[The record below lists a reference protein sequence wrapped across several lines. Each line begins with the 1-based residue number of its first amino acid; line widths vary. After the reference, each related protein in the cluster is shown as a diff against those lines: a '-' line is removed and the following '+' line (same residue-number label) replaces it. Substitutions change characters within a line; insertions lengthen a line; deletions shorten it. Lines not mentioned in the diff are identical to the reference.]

1 MAIFNEAFLYRF
13 KKTSASSHLDD
24 LYLAVKRELDICS
37 DEDCREAEFEKVIS
51 MLRAS
56 VDEANN
62 KFSGIKITIK
72 DTEWYNENDKDEYE
86 KFLSKGGSINI
97 STMDGSDEKDYGAYR
112 HISRLLKQK
121 VKESHEVNGIVG
133 EDGFKHDCII
143 YYNSGIK

>member
-1 MAIFNEAFLYRF
+1 MAIFNESFLYRF
-13 KKTSASSHLDD
+13 KKTSTSSHPDD
-24 LYLAVKRELDICS
+24 LYLAAKRELDICS

-51 MLRAS
+51 MFRR
-56 VDEANN
+56 
-62 KFSGIKITIK
+62 IKITIK

-121 VKESHEVNGIVG
+121 VNESHEVNGIVG